1 VANGCWGDG
10 RYFDDA
16 VKQKYPSFY
25 VVYQECDSDEDGAR
39 FSDIIDTAIKDGWRI
54 DINRIYL
61 TGWSK
66 GGSASYKLVR
76 GFLEKGKLFAGII
89 RVAGQSETELP
100 DAAVEKTS
108 IWYHIGLDDSD
119 VRVQVARDAYKF
131 VKDHPS
137 NKTATESTETDKI
150 SATNSETGSVTEH
163 NRTTKTLTK
172 NDVEIM
178 KLTEYEGLGHDATAH
193 TYADPNV
200 FAWLF
205 GQSLTC
211 R

>member
-1 VANGCWGDG
+1 M
-10 RYFDDA
+10 
-16 VKQKYPSFY
+16 
-25 VVYQECDSDEDGAR
+25 
-39 FSDIIDTAIKDGWRI
+39 
-54 DINRIYL
+54 
-61 TGWSK
+61 
-66 GGSASYKLVR
+66 
-76 GFLEKGKLFAGII
+76 
-89 RVAGQSETELP
+89 
-100 DAAVEKTS
+100 EKTS
-108 IWYHIGLDDSD
+108 IWYHVGLEDSD
-119 VRVQVARDAYKF
+119 IRIQVARDAYKF
-131 VKDHPS
+131 VKDHPT

-150 SATNSETGSVTEH
+150 SATDPESGSVSEH
-163 NRTTKTLTK
+163 KRTTKTLTK